1 MNTSLYQQNSS
12 TYDSVYETTLLENGR
27 YMKTGHADSNVASVS
42 YIEKYGIY
50 FESLSLQGLPKLS
63 ARIFMRDYWSCASVT
78 RCRSRL
84 SEPWAHIPLQTTTA
98 TQPHRNY
105 RPTRIFGSYT
115 IKNIRSVLQSPVLPS
130 ASNIW
135 RYSSVTITLSAREQ
149 AEDNTGTYFDNSYST
164 GMS

>member
-63 ARIFMRDYWSCASVT
+63 ARIFMRDY
-78 RCRSRL
+78 
-84 SEPWAHIPLQTTTA
+84 
-98 TQPHRNY
+98 
-105 RPTRIFGSYT
+105 
-115 IKNIRSVLQSPVLPS
+115 
-130 ASNIW
+130 
-135 RYSSVTITLSAREQ
+135 
-149 AEDNTGTYFDNSYST
+149 
-164 GMS
+164 